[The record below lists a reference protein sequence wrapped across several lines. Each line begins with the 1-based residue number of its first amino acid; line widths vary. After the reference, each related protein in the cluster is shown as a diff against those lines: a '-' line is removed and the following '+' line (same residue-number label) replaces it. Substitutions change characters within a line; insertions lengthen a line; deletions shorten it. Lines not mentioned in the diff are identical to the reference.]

1 MAQANKK
8 VILSQVRHTIF
19 VVNIFF
25 FTNQQIFCSFT
36 RIHELSQVGNQNHS
50 VKQNWLSN
58 HGLFNHRESWQAR
71 SPKWLIRSHPILSQE
86 FKQGTGLQDAITF
99 RVGSAPSNALWFPV
113 PVALLGMQDGSSS
126 EDAGHIQDQQSLWD
140 DEAQPALQLAELLQ
154 QPSEMAGRKQS
165 TPCTPGSSSSCFPF
179 FSLHERTRNYSD
191 NFVQISPQVK
201 IRAKKL
207 QKEGFHS

>member
-25 FTNQQIFCSFT
+25 FTNQKIFCSFT
-36 RIHELSQVGNQNHS
+36 RIHELSQLGNQNHS

-113 PVALLGMQDGSSS
+113 PVALLGMQEWQQQWGCRTHPGPAEPLGWGSTASPA
-126 EDAGHIQDQQSLWD
+126 AGRAS
-140 DEAQPALQLAELLQ
+140 PAA
-154 QPSEMAGRKQS
+154 SEMAGRKQS